1 MQLAKNLVHIG
12 LLLFNAQA
20 PITDSKHNI
29 TIRVAQIVI
38 ALARQAIIG
47 QKRVKLLRVK
57 VHRQHHRDQGAQP

>member
-38 ALARQAIIG
+38 ALARQTIIG
-47 QKRVKLLRVK
+47 QKRVKQQTDYTLVISNMIY
-57 VHRQHHRDQGAQP
+57 G